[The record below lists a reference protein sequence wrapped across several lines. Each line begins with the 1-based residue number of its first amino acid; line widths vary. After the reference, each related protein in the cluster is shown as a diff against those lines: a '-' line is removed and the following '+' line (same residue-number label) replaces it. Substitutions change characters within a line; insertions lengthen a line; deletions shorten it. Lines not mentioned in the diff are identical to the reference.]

1 MLCWATHLS
10 AGENNMPL
18 TISEAKAKHAEH
30 LLALPGVVSVGI
42 GKNAN
47 GRPAI
52 IVGLDKARPETES
65 QIPDSLESYPVVTEV
80 VGTIKAR

>member
-1 MLCWATHLS
+1 MLCWTTHLT
-10 AGENNMPL
+10 AGEHNMPL
-18 TISEAKAKHAEH
+18 TITEAKAKHADH

-47 GRPAI
+47 GQPAI
-52 IVGLDKARPETES
+52 IVGLDKARPDTES
-65 QIPDSLESYPVVTEV
+65 QIPDSLESYPVVIEV